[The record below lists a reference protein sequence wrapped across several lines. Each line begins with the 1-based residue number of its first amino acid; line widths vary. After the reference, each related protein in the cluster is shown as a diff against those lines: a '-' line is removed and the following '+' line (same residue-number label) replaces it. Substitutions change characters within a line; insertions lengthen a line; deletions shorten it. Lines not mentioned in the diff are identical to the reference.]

1 MMMLKYIY
9 IYVLKESQL
18 YNNFST
24 SKYLFTLSFLS
35 DPSNSPLNLISSKGS
50 SNLHGVKDYPMSFT
64 LKITTSQNRI
74 NSCHAGFTIIS
85 QMHRLYMYR
94 VQNVCSLPYKE
105 YGILWNHQ
113 ILWANFRG
121 LLKFFRFVGTEFR
134 VLSYTHKKK
143 YDFITRI
150 Y

>member
-1 MMMLKYIY
+1 MLKYIY

-50 SNLHGVKDYPMSFT
+50 SNLHGVKDYPLSFT

-74 NSCHAGFTIIS
+74 NMSCRVYNNKPDAQTVHVQSSECVFFTI
-85 QMHRLYMYR
+85 QKNM
-94 VQNVCSLPYKE
+94 E
-105 YGILWNHQ
+105 YCGI
-113 ILWANFRG
+113 I
-121 LLKFFRFVGTEFR
+121 KFCGRIFV
-134 VLSYTHKKK
+134 
-143 YDFITRI
+143 DC
-150 Y
+150 

>member
-1 MMMLKYIY
+1 MMLKYIY

-85 QMHRLYMYR
+85 QMHRLYMYMYR
-94 VQNVCSLPYKE
+94 VQNVCSLPYKR
-105 YGILWNHQ
+105 IWNTVESS
-113 ILWANFRG
+113 N
-121 LLKFFRFVGTEFR
+121 FVGEF
-134 VLSYTHKKK
+134 SWIAEI
-143 YDFITRI
+143 F
-150 Y
+150 

>member
-1 MMMLKYIY
+1 MMLKYIY

-94 VQNVCSLPYKE
+94 VQNVCSLYTIQKNME
-105 YGILWNHQ
+105 YCGI
-113 ILWANFRG
+113 I
-121 LLKFFRFVGTEFR
+121 KFCGRIFV
-134 VLSYTHKKK
+134 
-143 YDFITRI
+143 DC
-150 Y
+150 

>member
-1 MMMLKYIY
+1 MLKYIY

-64 LKITTSQNRI
+64 LKITTISQNRI

-94 VQNVCSLPYKE
+94 VQNVCSLPFKR
-105 YGILWNHQ
+105 IWNTVESS
-113 ILWANFRG
+113 N
-121 LLKFFRFVGTEFR
+121 FVGKFSWIAEIF
-134 VLSYTHKKK
+134 
-143 YDFITRI
+143 
-150 Y
+150 

>member
-1 MMMLKYIY
+1 MMLKYIY
-9 IYVLKESQL
+9 ICVLKESQL

-74 NSCHAGFTIIS
+74 NSCHKPDAQTVHVQSSECVFFTI
-85 QMHRLYMYR
+85 QKNM
-94 VQNVCSLPYKE
+94 E
-105 YGILWNHQ
+105 YCGI
-113 ILWANFRG
+113 I
-121 LLKFFRFVGTEFR
+121 KFCGRIFV
-134 VLSYTHKKK
+134 
-143 YDFITRI
+143 DC
-150 Y
+150 

>member
-1 MMMLKYIY
+1 MLKYIY

-85 QMHRLYMYR
+85 QMQTVH
-94 VQNVCSLPYKE
+94 VQSSECVFFTIQKNME
-105 YGILWNHQ
+105 YCGI
-113 ILWANFRG
+113 I
-121 LLKFFRFVGTEFR
+121 KFCGRIFV
-134 VLSYTHKKK
+134 
-143 YDFITRI
+143 DC
-150 Y
+150 

>member
-1 MMMLKYIY
+1 MMLKYIY

-64 LKITTSQNRI
+64 LKIKTSQNRI

-94 VQNVCSLPYKE
+94 VQNVCSLPYKR
-105 YGILWNHQ
+105 IWNTVESS
-113 ILWANFRG
+113 N
-121 LLKFFRFVGTEFR
+121 FVGEF
-134 VLSYTHKKK
+134 SWIAEI
-143 YDFITRI
+143 F
-150 Y
+150 